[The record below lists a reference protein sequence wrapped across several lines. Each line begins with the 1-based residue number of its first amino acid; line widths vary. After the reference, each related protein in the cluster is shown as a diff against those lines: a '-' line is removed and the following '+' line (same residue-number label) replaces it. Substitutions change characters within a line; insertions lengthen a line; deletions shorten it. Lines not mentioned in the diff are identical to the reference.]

1 MTDNEHTISIYG
13 EDIYGIKSAPVER
26 KIRVSLAKPLT
37 QMTSPDISETVKGLI
52 TINGTA
58 SDANGIEG
66 VYISVNNGNSFL
78 RANGG
83 EKWSYSLNTQVIG
96 DGTHVVLIRAADKYG
111 QESVSSTLINIDNT
125 PPVLKIEYPL
135 AGSRLDKNLFVS
147 GKTRDNIS
155 LEGVTLKIKSLSNTA
170 VPASLAQIKL
180 KNDLLVAEN
189 IDISALPEGRYN
201 LEISGVDKAG
211 NTNEAA
217 VNFDV
222 SRKADKNKIE
232 LLYPLNGETLFGEFN
247 VYGRVDSSTNIQ
259 QVSLFVD
266 GKQIMTSDVT
276 STSYA
281 SFRLNAD
288 VISEGEHT
296 IEIRGILPV
305 NRAVISSGVSVQY
318 KENGPWITIDN
329 LAMGDFAID
338 RPYLK
343 GRAGYSVSQEEKDAA
358 SAKDASAD
366 AKRLFAGKRL
376 KQVEVSFN
384 NGRTFV
390 PAKLK
395 NGWRYRLE
403 TEDMEEGYHFLLVRA
418 VMENKEV
425 AICRTIIRIDKTAP
439 NITLISPGEGG
450 RYNENITFAGLTSD
464 NVGLADTNAA
474 LRKGDKSI
482 YEVPKFIQ
490 GLHFEAGFW
499 GATLWNAG
507 VGLSFFDNNVKLQL
521 HYGQFT
527 QDQFDFFYKVRN
539 LPLRQIRYG
548 GHVGSLKLLA
558 NVFELPFGYY
568 FGPDWQWLYLNVA
581 LGAQFSLFSE
591 TQSGKPQVLPAG
603 LIQIEFPR
611 VKLAKRKYF
620 SSFSFFTEGQL
631 WFISTDVEGS
641 SIRSVMPHLCGGVRV
656 NVF

>member
-1 MTDNEHTISIYG
+1 M
-13 EDIYGIKSAPVER
+13 
-26 KIRVSLAKPLT
+26 
-37 QMTSPDISETVKGLI
+37 
-52 TINGTA
+52 
-58 SDANGIEG
+58 
-66 VYISVNNGNSFL
+66 
-78 RANGG
+78 
-83 EKWSYSLNTQVIG
+83 
-96 DGTHVVLIRAADKYG
+96 
-111 QESVSSTLINIDNT
+111 
-125 PPVLKIEYPL
+125 
-135 AGSRLDKNLFVS
+135 
-147 GKTRDNIS
+147 
-155 LEGVTLKIKSLSNTA
+155 
-170 VPASLAQIKL
+170 
-180 KNDLLVAEN
+180 
-189 IDISALPEGRYN
+189 
-201 LEISGVDKAG
+201 
-211 NTNEAA
+211 
-217 VNFDV
+217 
-222 SRKADKNKIE
+222 
-232 LLYPLNGETLFGEFN
+232 
-247 VYGRVDSSTNIQ
+247 
-259 QVSLFVD
+259 
-266 GKQIMTSDVT
+266 
-276 STSYA
+276 
-281 SFRLNAD
+281 
-288 VISEGEHT
+288 
-296 IEIRGILPV
+296 
-305 NRAVISSGVSVQY
+305 
-318 KENGPWITIDN
+318 
-329 LAMGDFAID
+329 
-338 RPYLK
+338 K

-450 RYNENITFAGLTSD
+450 RYNESITFAGLTSD
-464 NVGLADTNAA
+464 NVGLADTSAA

-507 VGLSFFDNNVKLQL
+507 VGLSFFDDNVKLQL

-539 LPLRQIRYG
+539 LPLQQIRYG